1 MGTYHKSKRFFVEK
15 TDNMKNNHL
24 KTIAKHFQ
32 NAENNGEDIA
42 NEAQDIKRYLKNLE
56 KMVQKPDKTIGDER
70 IEKFKQEKEF
80 VDNKLNPA
88 LKKFEESCNKLN
100 GKLAEIKTFFGIK
113 SDQLM
118 KASWDAVS
126 GTFEQNKGV

>member
-15 TDNMKNNHL
+15 TDNMKNDYL

-56 KMVQKPDKTIGDER
+56 KMVQNSDKKIGDER
-70 IEKFKQEKEF
+70 IEKLKQEGEF
-80 VDNKLNPA
+80 VNNKLNPA
-88 LKKFEESCNKLN
+88 LKKFEESCDKLN
-100 GKLAEIKTFFGIK
+100 KKLVEIKTFFGIEPA
-113 SDQLM
+113 QPM
-118 KASWDAVS
+118 KASWDAFS
-126 GTFEQNKGV
+126 RTFKQNKGV